1 MLEFIDQSSWNKV
14 FKKDFQ
20 KSVEKLE
27 QIGLTSEI
35 QLTNRELF
43 ELYLM
48 SRNPSNLNFIDL
60 PNSYVDVTLEAS
72 RELKNRVEDLKDEYE
87 ETEFALFLQMA
98 LLGPLSLLVR
108 AAGSA
113 SLHISSFHGFT
124 KLEMEKS
131 GKSLRAKVSHHQEDP
146 TFVYGIS
153 DVLSK
158 YAWTTSKENLSED
171 MDQNGFQA
179 IFELPKLDFESAI
192 DSVLVAF
199 CEGIQ
204 NSLHDPKSFP
214 SSAKKVR
221 VHIYS
226 HHGDFD
232 RYLSNR
238 NNILAN
244 EWNDRFSDVF
254 INRQEV
260 DR

>member
-1 MLEFIDQSSWNKV
+1 MLEFIDQSSWTKV

-20 KSVEKLE
+20 KSAEKLE
-27 QIGLTSEI
+27 RIGLTSDVN
-35 QLTNRELF
+35 LTNRELF

-60 PNSYVDVTLEAS
+60 PNSYMDLTLAAS

-98 LLGPLSLLVR
+98 LLGPVSLLVR
-108 AAGSA
+108 SAGTA
-113 SLHISSFHGFT
+113 SLEVSSFHGFT
-124 KLEMEKS
+124 KLEIEKA

-179 IFELPKLDFESAI
+179 IFELPKLDFDSAI

-204 NSLHDPKSFP
+204 NSLHEPKNFP
-214 SSAKKVR
+214 NSAKKVR

-226 HHGDFD
+226 HDGDFD
-232 RYLSNR
+232 RYLRSR
-238 NNILAN
+238 NNILAD
-244 EWNDRFSDVF
+244 EWNDRYSNVF